1 MAKETLKGLKE
12 IIQKQQGI
20 IDKQMQEISD
30 LNKEIK
36 ALQEGQQG
44 EELKAAYKT
53 IEHQEQ
59 KIKSMANMLDKAR
72 EKRKQKHN
80 ERGAGR
86 KSIDKQLVQDIQ
98 KLKDEGMTMKNISEI
113 LNIAVG
119 TVHKYSKVK

>member
-12 IIQKQQGI
+12 IINKQQGI
-20 IDKQMQEISD
+20 IDKQMQEIAD
-30 LNKEIK
+30 LNKQIK

-53 IEHQEQ
+53 IESQEQ
-59 KIKSMANMLDKAR
+59 KIKTITKLLDKAR
-72 EKRKQKHN
+72 QKSVKQHN

-86 KSIDKQLVQDIQ
+86 KAIDKQLVNDIQ
-98 KLKDEGMTMKNISEI
+98 KLINEGMTMKHISEI
-113 LNIAVG
+113 LNVSVG